1 MGVSYFIQ
9 RGTTVKGPFSKAQLK
24 KLTEEKKLKK
34 SDGFSKSADGP
45 WEPFGSAYKQIFS
58 SAPSPAKSPVPTIKA
73 WKVKRGLLGK
83 VQVNFK
89 CPGCSNEL
97 KSDES
102 DVLQQDYCSA
112 CGAGFMLGQ
121 EVADEIAVIRE
132 RIAEEKAAKD
142 LENQQ
147 KKREKQKRR
156 QEQQQRKQEEQERKQ
171 DEEERKQKQLPRKQ
185 RQQAELLLPAQP
197 IVVMPSNPQQQIP
210 AQYQHAPVLH
220 QHAPVAYQPA
230 TAPVNVNIVVNQHT
244 NRRWSRFGAIILSFL
259 IPGLGQLYKGQV
271 FNGIVWFVIV
281 IIGYAALIIPGLI
294 LHLCCIVGAGMGN
307 GDP

>member
-9 RGTTVKGPFSKAQLK
+9 RGTKVNGPFDKAQLK
-24 KLTEEKKLKK
+24 TLVQAKKLKK
-34 SDGFSKSADGP
+34 SDGISKSTDGP
-45 WEPFGSAYKQIFS
+45 WEPFGSVYKKIFS
-58 SAPSPAKSPVPTIKA
+58 AAPSPAKSTVPTINA

-83 VQVNFK
+83 IQVNFK

-97 KSDES
+97 KSDASE
-102 DVLQQDYCSA
+102 VLQQDYCSA

-121 EVADEIAVIRE
+121 PVADEIAVIRE
-132 RIAEEKAAKD
+132 RIAAEKAAQD

-147 KKREKQKRR
+147 KKREKQQRR
-156 QEQQQRKQEEQERKQ
+156 REEQQRKQEE
-171 DEEERKQKQLPRKQ
+171 EERKQIQVRGKQ
-185 RQQAELLLPAQP
+185 RQQAELLQPAQP
-197 IVVMPSNPQQQIP
+197 ITVVPSNPQLQIP
-210 AQYQHAPVLH
+210 AQYQ
-220 QHAPVAYQPA
+220 QAPVAYQPA
-230 TAPVNVNIVVNQHT
+230 SAPANINIVVNQHT

-271 FNGIVWFVIV
+271 INGIVWFVIV
-281 IIGYAALIIPGLI
+281 IIGYALLIIPGLI